1 MWCDFSVPF
10 KDVLTSIPKSDLL
23 RVTMAVIHVAGQ
35 QGSTVSILEAIGHTV
50 VK

>member
-1 MWCDFSVPF
+1 MEYI

-23 RVTMAVIHVAGQ
+23 CVKMAVIHSRTMIF
-35 QGSTVSILEAIGHTV
+35 GSTVSILEAIGHTV